1 MNMSSNDYEIKTLR
15 LLRDINR
22 DYYEGARGAG
32 KAGKS
37 VGFVNVFAPTE
48 LFYAMDIVPVY
59 PENHAVFL
67 QAKKMTADVMAGPER
82 LGYMPGLCSY
92 ALCDLGSTLDGT
104 SPVGGLPRPDFF
116 LTTNA
121 QCGTLTKWF
130 ERMSQ
135 HYGVPMFLIDVP
147 YTGGKPDNEH
157 SRTYVK
163 SQIME
168 LIDALENISGNPLDW
183 ERLKEVIGIS
193 NQTITLWSDII
204 DAAVHVPAPISVFD
218 QFFSMAP
225 IVSQRGS
232 TVALEFYRKL
242 KAEIDTKAAQGIGTL
257 PEEKYRLYWD
267 SLPLWHELKWL
278 SDLLTAQNA
287 CLVSTIYTLPWA
299 QFSLDPE
306 DPVSSWVEEY
316 VHYFDWHLK
325 RRVDLILKLKERYG
339 LNGFIYHNDRSCK
352 MFSTAI
358 PEIKRVVQEKTG
370 IPGYILEGDHGDPR
384 FYDREQVERGLT
396 TYFQLLKAN
405 ARHRGKEVSP

>member
-1 MNMSSNDYEIKTLR
+1 M
-15 LLRDINR
+15 RDINR
-22 DYYEGARGAG
+22 DYYEGAQGAAQ
-32 KAGKS
+32 AGKS

-48 LFYAMDIVPVY
+48 LFYAMDIVPIY

-67 QAKKMTADVMAGPER
+67 QAKKMTADVMAGPEK
-82 LGYMPGLCSY
+82 LGYVPGLCSY
-92 ALCDLGSTLDGT
+92 ALCDLGYTMGGK
-104 SPVGGLPRPDFF
+104 SPVGGLPKPDFF

-121 QCGTLTKWF
+121 QCNTLTKWF

-135 HYGVPMFLIDVP
+135 YYDVPMFLIDVP
-147 YTGGKPDNEH
+147 YTGGKPDDEH
-157 SRTYVK
+157 SKAYVK

-168 LIDALENISGNPLDW
+168 LIEALENISGNTLDR

-193 NQTITLWSDII
+193 NETITLWNGII
-204 DAAVHVPAPISVFD
+204 DAARHVPAPISVFD

-225 IVSQRGS
+225 IVAQRGS
-232 TVALEFYRKL
+232 MVALEFYQKL
-242 KAEIDTKAAQGIGTL
+242 KAEIDTKVAKGLGTL

-278 SDLLTAQNA
+278 SDLLAAHSA

-316 VHYFDWHLK
+316 VHYFDWHLN

-358 PEIKRVVQEKTG
+358 PEIKRVVQENTG

-384 FYDREQVERGLT
+384 FYVREQVEKGLT
-396 TYFQLLKAN
+396 TYFQLLKEN
-405 ARHRGKEVSP
+405 A